1 MISRIVECTLWG
13 GAILV
18 GAATLLAWRQ
28 SLPRPVEQAPVIWSL
43 PHEPGRA
50 EPESL
55 SVAAELVTEADP
67 FRLDRRPADVPY
79 GAIVDGAA
87 ATPPAPTL
95 TNPNLALS
103 GIIGGPPWVA
113 VIDGVPGHD
122 GSVLLHVGD
131 TLGGLRVR
139 AISGTTVTITG
150 SDTTWKL
157 TLKRPWP

>member
-1 MISRIVECTLWG
+1 MISRIVEYILWG

-18 GAATLLAWRQ
+18 GSATFIAWRQ
-28 SLPRPVEQAPVIWSL
+28 SLPKPTEQAPVIWSL
-43 PHEPGRA
+43 PQGPGRA

-55 SVAAELVTEADP
+55 SVAAELVTESDP
-67 FRLDRRPADVPY
+67 FRLDRRPADAPF
-79 GAIVDGAA
+79 GADVDGAV
-87 ATPPAPTL
+87 ATPPAPTHV
-95 TNPNLALS
+95 NPNLALS

-131 TLGGLRVR
+131 TLGELRVR